1 MYITL
6 SFVNNALHLLTATSP
21 SLFSESVDL
30 SLVSACPVASIGKVG
45 LVSGSGT
52 RPLSVR
58 PLLCSAGDERFRQ
71 TRAKTGAGRRL
82 LAPIV
87 GKSHPLFS
95 PLISSSLIIS
105 PLSSSIILSPP
116 FSSSHLLS
124 LPIFSP
130 LISSS
135 LIISPLSS
143 SLLFSYPIT
152 SFLLFSPPITSYLL
166 STYLLFSYHITSLLF
181 SPLLLS
187 YHLLSPLLTS
197 YHFLS
202 SLHLSHLLLSYHLS
216 PLLLSYHHLSPL
228 LTSYLLTTY
237 LLFLLFSPPIFSP
250 LISSFSSHLSL
261 FFSPTLSLPLPLPS
275 TSLLT
280 GPGGLVGFSGAPVLS
295 NAQLINQSNCA
306 VASNLL
312 NTSGVVSLLGC
323 TGEGRSRTPNAIV
336 ISQVEGTA
344 LPKLNAKHPVN
355 PRNSFIVF
363 LEMYANK
370 LYTKLN

>member
-6 SFVNNALHLLTATSP
+6 SFVNNILHLLTATSP

-87 GKSHPLFS
+87 GKSPPLFS
-95 PLISSSLIIS
+95 SLISSSLIIS
-105 PLSSSIILSPP
+105 PLSSSIIISPLSSSLILSPP

-124 LPIFSP
+124 
-130 LISSS
+130 
-135 LIISPLSS
+135 
-143 SLLFSYPIT
+143 
-152 SFLLFSPPITSYLL
+152 
-166 STYLLFSYHITSLLF
+166 
-181 SPLLLS
+181 
-187 YHLLSPLLTS
+187 
-197 YHFLS
+197 
-202 SLHLSHLLLSYHLS
+202 SLHLSPLLLSYHLS
-216 PLLLSYHHLSPL
+216 PLLLSYH
-228 LTSYLLTTY
+228 
-237 LLFLLFSPPIFSP
+237 LLFLFSPPIFSP

-261 FFSPTLSLPLPLPS
+261 FFSPTLSLSFPLPLPS

-370 LYTKLN
+370 LYAKLT